1 MRPFLV
7 SLNVS
12 IQTVFLALLFTLAG
26 LLTWFNYT
34 RNSETALL
42 MAEQILAEVNGK
54 VLREMRLNYAP
65 YRMLAESVPRLTDLQ
80 RKPLGLIHP
89 LTPMLLDTLESTPHL
104 YSLYMGYADGDF
116 YQAIA
121 IPDLAAARAHLG
133 APPEA
138 RFALRN
144 ISGREPNRVES
155 WSFLDQK
162 RAILAARTLP
172 APAFDPRKRTWYRQA
187 IKTDRTIKTNIYVYA
202 SLGEPG
208 TTLARRFGE
217 RPPKGVFG
225 VDVTLESVS
234 AFLREQQVGEHGQV
248 IVFAADG
255 QVTGHPDPSRVTR
268 TVKDRDGNPHVL
280 PARVGD
286 LGDPVLDALFARYAA
301 GEDLGQR
308 MLTLEAGGQTYL
320 AMLSAIPTWVSSR
333 EYVAVIAPES
343 DFTGPVAAVRT
354 RSLLF
359 SLALLLASI
368 PVVAFAARRIVYS
381 LGQISAVSRSI
392 RDLDLDAPFAVRS
405 HITEVAA
412 LAEDMQA
419 MKTAL
424 QTFGRYVPRDLVRR
438 LMRSGT
444 GAEPGGQR
452 REITLLFTDVADF
465 TRITEPLDPEEVMRL
480 MSTYFQQAG
489 TVIAEHGGTIDKFIG
504 DAVMAFWNAPERMAD
519 HTTQACAA
527 TLRCAAAVGRQ
538 EFCLA
543 AQTCFTLRTR
553 FGLHRGEVVV
563 GNVGSADRINYTA
576 LGAAVN
582 MASRVEGLNKH
593 FGTAIL
599 ATETVHERA
608 RDAFLFRSAGRVL
621 PKGATVPLAVYEL
634 MGARPGAGMDDIAVD
649 QGTVTMARD
658 WETAFARYL
667 QRAWAGAAAGFAALA
682 EARPEDRLA
691 AIYLERSRAYVAAD
705 PGDGWTGVEE
715 FHTK

>member
-1 MRPFLV
+1 MRRVLV
-7 SLNVS
+7 SLNIS
-12 IQTVFLALLFTLAG
+12 IQSVFLALLFTLAG
-26 LLTWFNYT
+26 LLTWFNYA

-42 MAEQILAEVNGK
+42 MAEQILTEVNGK
-54 VLREMRLNYAP
+54 VLREMRLNFAP
-65 YRMLAESVPRLTDLQ
+65 YRMLAESIPRLPDLK
-80 RKPLGLIHP
+80 RKPVGLVHP
-89 LTPMLLDTLESTPHL
+89 LTPMLLDTLENTPHL

-121 IPDLAAARAHLG
+121 IPDQESARTHLG
-133 APPEA
+133 APATA
-138 RFALRN
+138 RFALRR
-144 ISGREPNRVES
+144 ISGQGPDRVES

-162 RAILAARTLP
+162 RNTMSSRTLP
-172 APAFDPRKRTWYRQA
+172 APSYDPRKRTWYRQA
-187 IKTDRTIKTNIYVYA
+187 IKTDRIIKTNIYVYA
-202 SLGEPG
+202 SLGAPG
-208 TTLARRFGE
+208 TTLARRFGG
-217 RPPKGVFG
+217 RTPAGVFG
-225 VDVTLESVS
+225 VDVTLDSVS
-234 AFLREQQVGEHGQV
+234 AFLREQQVGAHGQV

-268 TVKDRDGNPHVL
+268 TVLDREGNPHVL

-286 LGDPVLDALFARYAA
+286 LGDPVLDALFARYTA
-301 GEDLGQR
+301 GEDLGR
-308 MLTLEAGGQTYL
+308 HMLTLEVDGRTYL
-320 AMLSAIPTWVSSR
+320 AMLSSIPTWVSSR

-354 RSLLF
+354 RSLIF
-359 SLALLLASI
+359 SLAVLLASI
-368 PVVAFAARRIVYS
+368 PVVAFAARRIVFT
-381 LGQISAVSRSI
+381 LGQISAMSRSI
-392 RDLDLDAPFAVRS
+392 RDLDLDAPFEVRS
-405 HITEVAA
+405 RITEVAA
-412 LAEDMQA
+412 LAEDMRA

-452 REITLLFTDVADF
+452 REITLLFTDVEDF
-465 TRITEPLDPEEVMRL
+465 TRISEPLDPEEVMRI
-480 MSTYFQQAG
+480 MSSYFQQAG

-504 DAVMAFWNAPERMAD
+504 DAVMAFWNAPEHMAD
-519 HTTQACAA
+519 HTRQACAA

-543 AQTCFTLRTR
+543 GQSCFGLRTR

-599 ATETVHERA
+599 ATETVHEHA

-621 PKGATVPLAVYEL
+621 PKGATVPLAIYEL
-634 MGARPGAGMDDIAVD
+634 MGALPGAGMDDIAVD
-649 QGTVTMARD
+649 QRTEDLVRD
-658 WETAFARYL
+658 WEAAFALYL
-667 QRAWAGAAAGFAALA
+667 ERDWAEAAAGFAALA
-682 EARPEDRLA
+682 EARPGDRLA
-691 AIYLERSRAYVAAD
+691 AIYLDRTRTCAATD
-705 PGDGWTGVEE
+705 PGEDWTEVEE